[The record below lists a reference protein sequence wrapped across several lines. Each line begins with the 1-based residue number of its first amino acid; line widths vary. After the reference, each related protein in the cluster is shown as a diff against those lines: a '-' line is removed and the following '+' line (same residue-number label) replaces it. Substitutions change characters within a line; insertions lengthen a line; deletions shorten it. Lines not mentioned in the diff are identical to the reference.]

1 MKYSTT
7 SLQDLCLSEVTKYL
21 EYYPHELLACLPP
34 TLRRPLLVHMPIV
47 DLCQLENTCVFDGV
61 DAEMVWKERLEEQV
75 SRYTSSIATE
85 LNAYKC
91 GLALRHYCI
100 VNEPERLLDRHKTM
114 RDKYFA
120 AIIHAIFECARPTG
134 YYQYYYCRPYNL
146 QDTDLNEI
154 DHPVDV
160 VNYLVA
166 AAKIDRVH
174 ITRPRE
180 PSDKSSCYENPVP
193 EYELRFKYGFGI
205 GHGTPLNYCTYM
217 NTNDLYQEVPP
228 RYSSYL
234 NEENHCRLS
243 EEDAL
248 TLLMEKCDYY
258 ARDMYINV
266 LRCGGIRWNWEDD
279 RIKSLVGRFFSKRF
293 KLEVCC
299 YSVSEE
305 SDCETDRALKDIMEA
320 ILSSSTRQL
329 FSLTISDAR
338 DDHIFA
344 IAPLLSH
351 PNAPCRLEELHIK
364 HSHFFTDG
372 ANAFGDIFLSQST
385 LSSLEVF
392 LLPCSTSDSRFVTG
406 IINFLQ
412 RPNFKHLF
420 LKYTFSNEV
429 VQTLIATFLTT
440 PCSQDQSFQL
450 ECYESLTD
458 SFSDIEQ
465 KLDIPQSALEYKSLE
480 VLTTGCT
487 TIIPW
492 LLSLQPLKLK
502 SLFITSLRSKCRTLA
517 LAANN
522 TNLHVSHLHLEVTD
536 FCAESFQTL
545 LQKRS
550 LKEVEIVSYT
560 GTIHD
565 ITHGLLKVI
574 ETGTLEKLTVS
585 PKSPFHQAASYDT
598 SNPPSRAEVEQFSET
613 LFSLPHLEHF
623 SLELS
628 ICFFQGS
635 DITDFFETMFK
646 IWKRKNKR
654 QRLKRFVLRW
664 FSRRR
669 AVPPSD
675 DNSNFIA
682 EEIGMEVYFK

>member
-1 MKYSTT
+1 M
-7 SLQDLCLSEVTKYL
+7 
-21 EYYPHELLACLPP
+21 
-34 TLRRPLLVHMPIV
+34 
-47 DLCQLENTCVFDGV
+47 FDGV
-61 DAEMVWKERLEEQV
+61 DAESIWKERLEEQV
-75 SRYTSSIATE
+75 SRYTSTIATE
-85 LNAYKC
+85 FNAYKC
-91 GLALRHYCI
+91 GLTLRHCCI

-134 YYQYYYCRPYNL
+134 YYQYYDCRPHNL
-146 QDTDLNEI
+146 QDTELNEI
-154 DHPVDV
+154 NHPVDV

-180 PSDKSSCYENPVP
+180 PSDKSPCYENPVP

-217 NTNDLYQEVPP
+217 NANELYQEVPP

-248 TLLMEKCDYY
+248 VLLMEKCDYY
-258 ARDMYINV
+258 AGDMYINV

-279 RIKSLVGRFFSKRF
+279 RIKSLIGRFFSKRF
-293 KLEVCC
+293 KLVLCC
-299 YSVSEE
+299 FSFSE

-364 HSHFFTDG
+364 HSNSFTDG
-372 ANAFGDIFLSQST
+372 ANAFGDIIFSQST

-392 LLPCSTSDSRFVTG
+392 SLPCSTSDSQFVTS

-412 RPNFKHLF
+412 RPNFKHLS
-420 LKYTFSNEV
+420 LKGIMFSSEV
-429 VQTLIATFLTT
+429 LQTLIATFLTT

-450 ECYESLTD
+450 ERYESLTD

-465 KLDIPQSALEYKSLE
+465 KLDIPQPQSALEYKSLE
-480 VLTTGCT
+480 VLTSRC
-487 TIIPW
+487 ININPW

-502 SLFITSLRSKCRTLA
+502 SLFISSLRSECRTLA

-522 TNLHVSHLHLEVTD
+522 TSLHVSHLRLEVTD

-560 GTIHD
+560 QYPGTIGLCD

-585 PKSPFHQAASYDT
+585 PKSPFRQATSYDKL
-598 SNPPSRAEVEQFSET
+598 NPPSRAEVEQFSET

-628 ICFFQGS
+628 IWFFQGS
-635 DITDFFETMFK
+635 DITDFLETMFK

-654 QRLKRFVLRW
+654 QRLKRFVLIW
-664 FSRRR
+664 YSRRG

-675 DNSNFIA
+675 DNSNFIV
-682 EEIGMEVYFK
+682 EEIGMEMYFK